1 MQDGD
6 CPHLLFYGPSGAGK
20 KTLVL
25 ALLREIFGAG
35 VERVKVES
43 KDWKLEV
50 GSRNVEVELV
60 MLSSNYHVEMNPSD
74 VGNKDKY
81 VVQEVIKEM
90 ARGRLLGV
98 EGGKGYKV
106 LVLNEVDKLS
116 REAQHA
122 LRRTMEQYSA
132 TCRLIL
138 ICNNISKVLDA
149 LRSRTIPVRVPAPS
163 ELEVVDL
170 LVAVAEKEAVQ
181 LPMEFAAKVA
191 HASDRNMRRALLSL
205 EACKVAQYPF
215 RPDQVIQNTDWELYI
230 AQIAREIMSDQ
241 SPKTLFVVRGR
252 LYELLINA
260 ISPELILKKLAGEL
274 QAKMDAQLKYEVAA
288 YAAFFEHRLQL
299 GQKCVFFF
307 LRGVCADLC

>member
-35 VERVKVES
+35 VERVKVEQ

-132 TCRLIL
+132 TCRLVL

-170 LVAVAEKEAVQ
+170 LAAVAEKEAVQ
-181 LPMEFAAKVA
+181 LPLDFAAKVA

-215 RPDQVIQNTDWELYI
+215 RSDQVIQNT
-230 AQIAREIMSDQ
+230 
-241 SPKTLFVVRGR
+241 VRF
-252 LYELLINA
+252 IPFA
-260 ISPELILKKLAGEL
+260 LAGMCL
-274 QAKMDAQLKYEVAA
+274 WWLTLSCLPRSVRRTGSCTSR
-288 YAAFFEHRLQL
+288 RLRARS
-299 GQKCVFFF
+299 CPSS
-307 LRGVCADLC
+307 RPRRSSSCAGGCTSCSSTPSARS

>member
-1 MQDGD
+1 
-6 CPHLLFYGPSGAGK
+6 
-20 KTLVL
+20 
-25 ALLREIFGAG
+25 
-35 VERVKVES
+35 
-43 KDWKLEV
+43 
-50 GSRNVEVELV
+50 
-60 MLSSNYHVEMNPSD
+60 
-74 VGNKDKY
+74 
-81 VVQEVIKEM
+81 
-90 ARGRLLGV
+90 
-98 EGGKGYKV
+98 
-106 LVLNEVDKLS
+106 
-116 REAQHA
+116 
-122 LRRTMEQYSA
+122 
-132 TCRLIL
+132 
-138 ICNNISKVLDA
+138 
-149 LRSRTIPVRVPAPS
+149 
-163 ELEVVDL
+163 
-170 LVAVAEKEAVQ
+170 
-181 LPMEFAAKVA
+181 VA

-307 LRGVCADLC
+307 LRADLC